1 MNTKGKK
8 YKDLAANTAIFTISS
23 FGSKLLSF
31 FLVPLY
37 TFYLS
42 TEDYGTADII
52 GTTATL
58 LIFILTIDISDAVL
72 RFAIERNH
80 SQEKILSFGL
90 KVQFSGAFVLGIA
103 LFVLRVLNVIKWEKY
118 CYIFLLLIF
127 ILNAV
132 HQAFT
137 NYLRAINKI
146 KEVAVSGVLQTLVT
160 IIFNIFCLVFLKL
173 GLIGYLISGVAGF
186 TISVLYCF
194 FKTGVSFSELL
205 FAKCEK
211 NIKKEMVMYSVPL
224 IFNGIAWWMNSSLD
238 KYFITSI
245 LGIGASGIYAVSY
258 KIPSILTMFNQ
269 IFAQAWNLSAI
280 KEFDKDDKDGF
291 FSRTYTVY
299 NAGMVLSCSMII
311 IMNIILAKFLYAKDF
326 YEAWKYTSPLLISII
341 FSALSSFVGS
351 IFSAV
356 KNSRIFAISTV
367 SAAAVNTL
375 LNAVL
380 IPVIGIQGAAIAT
393 AVSFMVIWLI
403 RLNST
408 RKYINMKLNIKRDVF
423 AYALLAVQAV
433 IEHFRNHN
441 YVFQILI
448 FLMLVLIYFKEI
460 KVITG
465 KLYSIGVNRIIRRNN
480 AIKK

>member
-8 YKDLAANTAIFTISS
+8 YKELAANTAIFTISS

-52 GTTATL
+52 GTTASL
-58 LIFILTIDISDAVL
+58 LIFVLTIDISDSVL
-72 RFAIERNH
+72 RFAIERDKD
-80 SQEKILSFGL
+80 QEKILSFGL
-90 KVQFSGAFVLGIA
+90 KVQFSGAFVLGIV
-103 LFVLRVLNVIKWEKY
+103 LFLLQFLNVIKWEKY
-118 CYIFLLLIF
+118 CYLFLLLIF

-132 HQAFT
+132 HQAVT

-146 KEVAVSGVLQTLVT
+146 KEVAVSGVLQTLAT
-160 IIFNIFCLVFLKL
+160 ILLNIFCLAFLKL

-186 TISVLYCF
+186 AISVLYCF
-194 FKTGVSFSELL
+194 MKTDVSFSELV

-211 NIKKEMVMYSVPL
+211 TIKKEMVMYSIPL

-245 LGIGASGIYAVSY
+245 IGIGASGIYAVSY

-291 FSRTYTVY
+291 FSRTYTIY
-299 NAGMVLSCSMII
+299 NAGMVLSCSLII
-311 IMNIILAKFLYAKDF
+311 IMNIVLAKFLYAKDF

-380 IPVIGIQGAAIAT
+380 IPVIGIQGAAVAT
-393 AVSFMVIWLI
+393 AVSFMAIWLI
-403 RLNST
+403 RLVSA

-423 AYALLAVQAV
+423 AYSLLAVQAV
-433 IEHFRNHN
+433 IEHFKDHY
-441 YVFQILI
+441 YVFQLLI
-448 FLMLVLIYFKEI
+448 FSTLVFIYFKEI
-460 KVITG
+460 KIITG
-465 KLYSIGVNRIIRRNN
+465 KLYSVSFKRMIQKKN
-480 AIKK
+480 AKK